1 MHDRFRIPDPE
12 TRAKSNLFQRG
23 YANANLKAASRLLEL
38 SNLDLDDAIALVEK
52 DLRLPL
58 GAAPPTQRR
67 ARLLYGKNSMPTQKI
82 ES

>member
-12 TRAKSNLFQRG
+12 TRAKSI
-23 YANANLKAASRLLEL
+23 ASLKAASRLLDLFNLEL
-38 SNLDLDDAIALVEK
+38 DEAIALVEK

-58 GAAPPTQRR
+58 GAAPPTQHR
-67 ARLLYGKNSMPTQKI
+67 ARLLHGKNSIPTQKI